1 MSLALFPNE
10 GSSASVA
17 VTRATVVPVGRGG
30 VRVTRCGSASRGGGG
45 DKAITPRGVGGL
57 EDWGVQDLPQR
68 FLFGARL
75 C

>member
-17 VTRATVVPVGRGG
+17 VTRATVVPVGEGG
-30 VRVTRCGSASRGGGG
+30 VRVIRCGSYSRGGG

-68 FLFGARL
+68 FLF
-75 C
+75 